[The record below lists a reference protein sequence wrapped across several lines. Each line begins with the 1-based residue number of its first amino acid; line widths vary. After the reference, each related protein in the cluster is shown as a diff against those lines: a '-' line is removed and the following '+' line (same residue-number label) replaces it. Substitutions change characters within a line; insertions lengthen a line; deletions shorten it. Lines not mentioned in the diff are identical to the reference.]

1 MSEQRPES
9 PPEND
14 VVNLLLV
21 QHQMI
26 RTRCDEVTAHL
37 SPTAR
42 SPALPTSAPGPP
54 MFLRHTG
61 LLGAA

>member
-1 MSEQRPES
+1 MREHRPES

-14 VVNLLLV
+14 VVSLLLV

-26 RTRCDEVTAHL
+26 RTLCDEVTAHL

-42 SPALPTSAPGPP
+42 SPSSVGT
-54 MFLRHTG
+54 R
-61 LLGAA
+61 GAHVH